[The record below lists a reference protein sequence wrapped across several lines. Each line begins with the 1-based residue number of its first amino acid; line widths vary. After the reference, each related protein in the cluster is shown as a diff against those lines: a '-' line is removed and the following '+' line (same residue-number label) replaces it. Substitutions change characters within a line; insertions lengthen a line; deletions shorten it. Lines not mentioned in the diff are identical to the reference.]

1 MGHGA
6 GWIAAACR
14 AALVSSSRPSF
25 SRIIPRARCMPS
37 MLSVAAL
44 DSGQAFV
51 RALVGFH
58 GCLRDQARA
67 VAIDA
72 AHDRALVALE
82 QHAAIVSKLAPFL
95 QLLGP
100 RRRLAFI
107 PGQFERRESFALGEL
122 IDHHRLVG
130 MDFGIAADD
139 ALTLDRSGG
148 AQLQGRLHRVQGVG
162 AAVAHHAAAKIPP
175 APPHHRVVAAVIGTL
190 GGRAEPQIPVE
201 IRRHRHALLGTVTQR
216 LLAEDMLAGLH
227 RCHRDHRVSVVGRG
241 DEQLR
246 RVVLLEVEA
255 RLRQFAAEAPAS
267 PEKRAGSVCRFH
279 AVFAR
284 LCGTTPRQYRARL
297 GGNGAPPMQ
306 AEEGDLPKNVR
317 GNLSSTRSLLQESK
331 PV

>member
-1 MGHGA
+1 
-6 GWIAAACR
+6 
-14 AALVSSSRPSF
+14 
-25 SRIIPRARCMPS
+25 
-37 MLSVAAL
+37 VAAL
-44 DSGQAFV
+44 DSGQGLF

-72 AHDRALVALE
+72 AHDRALVTLE

-139 ALTLDRSGG
+139 ARTLDRGG
-148 AQLQGRLHRVQGVG
+148 SAHFQGREDAIQGVG
-162 AAVAHHAAAKIPP
+162 AAVAHHAAAEIPP

-190 GGRAEPQIPVE
+190 GGGPEPQVPIE
-201 IRRHRHALLGTVTQR
+201 TCRHRHALLGTVAQRRTPPTVAVRRIGKPAPGIDLAHRADGAGPDPLADQAQAFRGMPLNTHLGDHARLLGRLGQHARLVDVMGQR

-227 RCHRDHRVSVVGRG
+227 RRHRDHRVSVVGRG
-241 DEQLR
+241 DEHRVDVLLFFQHDT
-246 RVVLLEVEA
+246 VVLVNRCLRVGLE
-255 RLRQFAAEAPAS
+255 
-267 PEKRAGSVCRFH
+267 
-279 AVFAR
+279 
-284 LCGTTPRQYRARL
+284 
-297 GGNGAPPMQ
+297 
-306 AEEGDLPKNVR
+306 
-317 GNLSSTRSLLQESK
+317 
-331 PV
+331 